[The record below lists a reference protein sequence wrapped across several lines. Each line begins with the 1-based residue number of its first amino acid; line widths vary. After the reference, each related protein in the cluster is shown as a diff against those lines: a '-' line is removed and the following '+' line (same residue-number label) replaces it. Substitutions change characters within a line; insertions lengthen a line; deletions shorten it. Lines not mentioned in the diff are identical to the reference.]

1 MAHAPPRINPAI
13 PDSIGGLL
21 AEEWMIDPSS
31 TFPSFLERMMMEG
44 ARISGW
50 QTLRTIFG
58 VLEERLS
65 RLMDEDRRHD
75 DNGSDNSVEARR
87 RWTMTFRSWSVR
99 IAKTFLQRVK
109 PFGSEI
115 RFCILY
121 MIERSS
127 LLYSN
132 ATISDVLY
140 GAKRVKLG
148 RTTLHSNSSIPT
160 NSSQG
165 EEGRKRSLLPI
176 SKNDSI
182 RLAFFMA
189 LGPYLEERSE
199 SFFQY
204 ILELFSSSP
213 KIISNETSSDG
224 TTNNTKTNKM
234 QIILKTVFPLFRMTT
249 KGTFLWYRWRYLLGR
264 SVFFDP
270 YSSWLNLIVRRVT
283 MEDQEKQ
290 QNVTPAVS
298 ETGKNGISTLRSGSI
313 PEDLQK
319 LIRSRGL
326 RLTAVGFA
334 SSLVALT
341 LIGRIRSLR
350 QELRQERELHEIR
363 QDQQRQQRE
372 SEHEGDHN
380 GLSSDIFLKGSIH
393 NKLLPPPP
401 SPVSFSRSS
410 SNIRKS
416 NSTDV
421 NLQNLAGCN
430 PNVCPLCNQPR
441 IHPTASTG
449 GYVFCLKCI
458 LASIRQRPVC
468 PVTGKRCPKS
478 SLVRLYEPNRT

>member
-1 MAHAPPRINPAI
+1 MDHAPPRINPAI

-50 QTLRTIFG
+50 QTLRTICR

-65 RLMDEDRRHD
+65 RLLDEDRRHD
-75 DNGSDNSVEARR
+75 DNVSYNSVEYRR
-87 RWTMTFRSWSVR
+87 RWTKTFRSWSVR
-99 IAKTFLQRVK
+99 IARMFLQRVK

-115 RFCILY
+115 RFIIVY
-121 MIERSS
+121 MVERSS

-132 ATISDVLY
+132 ATISDALY

-148 RTTLHSNSSIPT
+148 TTTLHSNSSIPT

-176 SKNDSI
+176 TKNDSI
-182 RLAFFMA
+182 RLAFLMA
-189 LGPYLEERSE
+189 FGPYLEERSE

-213 KIISNETSSDG
+213 RIISSERSSNG
-224 TTNNTKTNKM
+224 TTNRTKTNKLL
-234 QIILKTVFPLFRMTT
+234 IVLKTAFPLLRMTT
-249 KGTFLWYRWRYLLGR
+249 KGTFLWYRWKYLLGR

-270 YSSWLNLIVRRVT
+270 YSSWLNVIVRRVT

-298 ETGKNGISTLRSGSI
+298 EKVRKDGSTLRSGSI
-313 PEDLQK
+313 PEYLQK

-326 RLTAVGFA
+326 QLTAVGVA

-341 LIGRIRSLR
+341 LIARIRALR

-363 QDQQRQQRE
+363 QEQQQQQRE
-372 SEHEGDHN
+372 SEHERDHN
-380 GLSSDIFLKGSIH
+380 DLSSDIFHKGSIH

-401 SPVSFSRSS
+401 NPVSFSHSS

-416 NSTDV
+416 DKTYV

-430 PNVCPLCNQPR
+430 PNVCPLCKQPR

-458 LASIRQRPVC
+458 LASISQRPVC
-468 PVTGKRCPKS
+468 PVTGKRCPES

>member
-1 MAHAPPRINPAI
+1 MDHAPPRINPAI

-50 QTLRTIFG
+50 QTLRTIFR

-65 RLMDEDRRHD
+65 RLTDEDRRHD
-75 DNGSDNSVEARR
+75 SNVSYNSVEYKR

-99 IAKTFLQRVK
+99 IAKMFLQRVK

-115 RFCILY
+115 RFIILY
-121 MIERSS
+121 MVERSS

-148 RTTLHSNSSIPT
+148 TTTLHSNSS
-160 NSSQG
+160 QG
-165 EEGRKRSLLPI
+165 EVGRKRSLLPI
-176 SKNDSI
+176 QKNDSI
-182 RLAFFMA
+182 RLAFLMA
-189 LGPYLEERSE
+189 FGPYLEERSE

-213 KIISNETSSDG
+213 RIISSERSSNG
-224 TTNNTKTNKM
+224 TTNRTKTNKM
-234 QIILKTVFPLFRMTT
+234 QIVLKTVFSLLRMTT

-290 QNVTPAVS
+290 QNVTPAIS
-298 ETGKNGISTLRSGSI
+298 EYIRKDSSTLRPGSI
-313 PEDLQK
+313 PEDLLK

-326 RLTAVGFA
+326 RLTAVGVA
-334 SSLVALT
+334 SSFVALT

-363 QDQQRQQRE
+363 QEQQRHQRE
-372 SEHEGDHN
+372 PEHEGDHN
-380 GLSSDIFLKGSIH
+380 DLSSDIFHKYSIH

-401 SPVSFSRSS
+401 NPVSFSHSS

-416 NSTDV
+416 DSTYV

-430 PNVCPLCNQPR
+430 PNVCPMCKQPR

-458 LASIRQRPVC
+458 LGSISQRPVC
-468 PVTGKRCPKS
+468 PVTGKRCTKS